1 MLPTR
6 PHDQRNLADET
17 PSVGERSMRRRK
29 ATGIAALALGVVLL
43 IAGVIDHQVVASK
56 SALCQ
61 SGLGQLGQALD
72 DTVAHDCGL
81 VTALESAVGWFLAV
95 GVLALILG
103 GVVLY
108 HPRPLPAP
116 PRPPPL
122 PPRPAPL
129 PRRSPA
135 SGKQPP
141 PSTPVT
147 MLSPV
152 VFGGMPP

>member
-1 MLPTR
+1 
-6 PHDQRNLADET
+6 
-17 PSVGERSMRRRK
+17 MRRRK
-29 ATGIAALALGVVLL
+29 ATGIAAVALGVVLL

-103 GVVLY
+103 AVVLY
-108 HPRPLPAP
+108 HSRPVPQPAP
-116 PRPPPL
+116 ATL
-122 PPRPAPL
+122 YAPH
-129 PRRSPA
+129 
-135 SGKQPP
+135 QPP
-141 PSTPVT
+141 PAPS
-147 MLSPV
+147 LRHRRCRRHRRWRRC
-152 VFGGMPP
+152 

>member
-1 MLPTR
+1 MK
-6 PHDQRNLADET
+6 
-17 PSVGERSMRRRK
+17 RRK

-61 SGLGQLGQALD
+61 SGLGQIGQALD

-103 GVVLY
+103 AVVLY
-108 HPRPLPAP
+108 NSRPAPQPAPARLPSPYQPPPTPYQPPPAPSASRPDPPDRPAP
-116 PRPPPL
+116 PTDPPWW
-122 PPRPAPL
+122 PRA
-129 PRRSPA
+129 
-135 SGKQPP
+135 
-141 PSTPVT
+141 
-147 MLSPV
+147 
-152 VFGGMPP
+152 

>member
-1 MLPTR
+1 MLPAR

-29 ATGIAALALGVVLL
+29 ATGIVALALGVVLL
-43 IAGVIDHQVVASK
+43 IAAVIDHQVVASK

-61 SGLGQLGQALD
+61 SGLGQIGQALD

-103 GVVLY
+103 VAVLY
-108 HPRPLPAP
+108 HSRPAPYQPPPAP
-116 PRPPPL
+116 PTER
-122 PPRPAPL
+122 
-129 PRRSPA
+129 
-135 SGKQPP
+135 
-141 PSTPVT
+141 
-147 MLSPV
+147 LSP
-152 VFGGMPP
+152 

>member
-1 MLPTR
+1 
-6 PHDQRNLADET
+6 
-17 PSVGERSMRRRK
+17 MRRRK
-29 ATGIAALALGVVLL
+29 ATGIAAVALGVVLL

-103 GVVLY
+103 AVVLY
-108 HPRPLPAP
+108 HSRPVPYQPPPASRPDPPNRPAP
-116 PRPPPL
+116 PTDRL
-122 PPRPAPL
+122 WPRP
-129 PRRSPA
+129 
-135 SGKQPP
+135 
-141 PSTPVT
+141 
-147 MLSPV
+147 
-152 VFGGMPP
+152 

>member
-1 MLPTR
+1 
-6 PHDQRNLADET
+6 
-17 PSVGERSMRRRK
+17 MRRRK
-29 ATGIAALALGVVLL
+29 ATGIAAVALGVVLL

-103 GVVLY
+103 VVVLY
-108 HPRPLPAP
+108 HSRPVPYQPPPAP
-116 PRPPPL
+116 PTDRL
-122 PPRPAPL
+122 WPRP
-129 PRRSPA
+129 
-135 SGKQPP
+135 
-141 PSTPVT
+141 
-147 MLSPV
+147 
-152 VFGGMPP
+152 